1 MRVVYVAGDGP
12 LEGASYAL
20 EDRLPI
26 TEELEL
32 DTPDGGPIAVYRV
45 GQDCKLWFV
54 HLLPPGW

>member
-12 LEGASYAL
+12 LEGATYAL
-20 EDRLPI
+20 ETRLPV

-32 DTPDGGPIAVYRV
+32 DTPDGPVAVYRV

-54 HLLPPGW
+54 HLLPPGY